1 MFRPF
6 AKWPVLLGAVFCIGV
21 GAVLIRD
28 VPNGNIVTGLMLVAL
43 GSLLLGVF
51 IALYVLESLRVW
63 QDQREQQ
70 DKQRSRP
77 EDL

>member
-1 MFRPF
+1 MFKPF
-6 AKWPVLLGAVFCIGV
+6 AKWPVLLGAAFCIGV

-51 IALYVLESLRVW
+51 IVLYVLDVLEHM
-63 QDQREQQ
+63 
-70 DKQRSRP
+70 RSP
-77 EDL
+77 PDDLTGPP

>member
-51 IALYVLESLRVW
+51 ISLYVLETLQHWQRV
-63 QDQREQQ
+63 EE
-70 DKQRSRP
+70 P
-77 EDL
+77 LEEP

>member
-1 MFRPF
+1 
-6 AKWPVLLGAVFCIGV
+6 VFCIGV

>member
-51 IALYVLESLRVW
+51 IALYVLESLRHW
-63 QDQREQQ
+63 KRE
-70 DKQRSRP
+70 DESRP
-77 EDL
+77 PES